1 MTVIRVTATAITVV
15 MVASIALAMATG
27 DFVDEGGWILDH
39 AWGRM
44 TLIDLYAGLVLFA
57 GWVILREKRV
67 AAVLL
72 WIPAFIVLGNAATA
86 LYAAIAAF
94 RSSDIRQFLLGARSA
109 APADS

>member
-27 DFVDEGGWILDH
+27 DFVEEGGWILDH

-44 TLIDLYAGLVLFA
+44 TLIDLYAGLALFT
-57 GWVILREKRV
+57 GWVILREKRI
-67 AAVLL
+67 ATSLL

-94 RSSDIRQFLLGARSA
+94 RSSDIRQFVLGARSS
-109 APADS
+109 APSNS